1 MILTNLATNGMV
13 VNMYIIVR
21 RDIYIDVYIY
31 ISTYIDIHVI
41 HIHLHEIRYVHLCL
55 CIFIYIYIYVHMYMY
70 IYLPSEEIFVSRASK
85 IGHKKR
91 KSVAPPVML
100 GSGQAPFTPALR
112 GQRGEQGAN
121 QDEHCGVVCCNQETW
136 GFTVSWKI
144 EVQATRLCLL
154 GGWYYETLAFFDSS
168 TVMR

>member
-1 MILTNLATNGMV
+1 MS
-13 VNMYIIVR
+13 MYI
-21 RDIYIDVYIY
+21 YLYIY
-31 ISTYIDIHVI
+31 
-41 HIHLHEIRYVHLCL
+41 
-55 CIFIYIYIYVHMYMY
+55 IYIYIYVHMYMY

-121 QDEHCGVVCCNQETW
+121 QDEHCGVVCCNQET
-136 GFTVSWKI
+136 
-144 EVQATRLCLL
+144 
-154 GGWYYETLAFFDSS
+154 
-168 TVMR
+168 